1 MHHGVP
7 QGSVLGPFLFLLYI
21 NDLHKCINHSSTFHF
36 ADDTNLLNISEN
48 YKILQKNVNHDLK
61 SLHDWLLS
69 NKISLN
75 KDKTEL
81 IYFHKSRSNIPTD
94 LNIKMNGK
102 RLIHSSKI
110 KYLGIYIDETLMGR
124 DHCEEIIKKLSRA
137 NGILAKTR
145 HYVPLKHLKNIY
157 FATFSPNVIYGSQV
171 WGQSLQTVIDKI
183 SLLQRKAVRLMTFS
197 NFDAHSEPL
206 FKELKILKIKD
217 NIFLQNCLFV
227 HDYFHGNLPKS
238 FNNTFTK
245 VENTLTSF
253 TRNACD
259 GNIAIPSYNSTNYG
273 LNSIYKHCI
282 DAWNKLTY
290 EQKILDK
297 AKKTT

>member
-1 MHHGVP
+1 M
-7 QGSVLGPFLFLLYI
+7 LGPFLFLLYI

-94 LNIKMNGK
+94 LKIKMNGK

-137 NGILAKTR
+137 NGILAKAR

-157 FATFSPNVIYGSQV
+157 FATFSSNVTSSLGS
-171 WGQSLQTVIDKI
+171 II
-183 SLLQRKAVRLMTFS
+183 A
-197 NFDAHSEPL
+197 
-206 FKELKILKIKD
+206 
-217 NIFLQNCLFV
+217 NC
-227 HDYFHGNLPKS
+227 H
-238 FNNTFTK
+238 
-245 VENTLTSF
+245 
-253 TRNACD
+253 R
-259 GNIAIPSYNSTNYG
+259 
-273 LNSIYKHCI
+273 
-282 DAWNKLTY
+282 
-290 EQKILDK
+290 
-297 AKKTT
+297 